1 MQDPLTNP
9 ARNGEFLSRTN
20 WTILKLLQWA
30 TSYFKTRGIEGP
42 RASAEILLAHILK
55 LNRIDLYLQY
65 DKPLSS
71 LELSGFKASVKR
83 RIKREPVAYIV
94 GTRGFW
100 SMALSVTPDVL
111 IPRPETERLVETAL
125 LLLGVNSRPG
135 HRAEPKRILE
145 LGTGS
150 GAITLALAS
159 EQSQHLF
166 FASDR
171 STAAV
176 ALAKENAKSHHLD
189 QNANFFSAD
198 WFSPLR
204 QMSHHFDLIVSNPP
218 YIPTRMI
225 LGLQP
230 EIRLYEP
237 VAALDGGQDGL
248 SSLRYLIL
256 NSHIYLNPRGYMVLE
271 NGEDQKTT
279 VEKIAEKCCRYEKIV
294 SIKDYSGSYRVVQ
307 MMKKLK

>member
-1 MQDPLTNP
+1 MQDRSINP
-9 ARNGEFLSRTN
+9 ARNGELLNRTN

-71 LELSGFKASVKR
+71 CELSGFKASVKR
-83 RIKREPVAYIV
+83 RVKREPVAYIV

-100 SMALSVTPDVL
+100 SMTLAVTPDVL
-111 IPRPETERLVETAL
+111 IPRPETELLVETAL
-125 LLLGVNSRPG
+125 LLFKVNPG
-135 HRAEPKRILE
+135 SDHSVGPKRVLE

-150 GAITLALAS
+150 GAVTLALAS
-159 EQSQHLF
+159 EQPQHLF

-171 STAAV
+171 STPAV
-176 ALAKENAKSHHLD
+176 VLAKENAKSHHMGKS
-189 QNANFFSAD
+189 ANFFSAD

-204 QMSHHFDLIVSNPP
+204 QIGQHFDFIISNPP
-218 YIPTRMI
+218 YVPTRMI
-225 LGLQP
+225 SELQP

-237 VAALDGGQDGL
+237 VDALDGGQDGL
-248 SSLRYLIL
+248 SSLRYLIRY
-256 NSHIYLNPRGYMVLE
+256 SHRYLNPQGYLILE
-271 NGEDQKTT
+271 IGDNQKTA
-279 VEKIAEKCCRYEKIV
+279 VERIAEKCDRYEKIV
-294 SIKDYSGSYRVVQ
+294 FIKDFSGSYRVVQ